1 MALPI
6 SPVEILEI
14 VNFAYELVRSCQSA
28 KGEFVQVGKEVN
40 AMRSVMELVQIL
52 LEDPTSIINRLD
64 NKAKSTSKQLGV
76 HIGNCKQA
84 LSDVNALLKRYNK
97 MSLMDRLAWAWSGHD
112 EVEGLM
118 ANLSSFATQLDSFVD
133 ILALQGL
140 DKLYQNQHSMR
151 IGIGRIEELLEKN
164 GGNEKAAVNKVMQ
177 DVLKTNT
184 SRSHSQRYETV
195 IADYA
200 NEAKREMEKQ
210 PATVERAPRDRKPVS
225 GALAVPHP
233 NKRAK
238 SADGLKGKA
247 KTDTRRSNSANP
259 TTTKKRHDTLECWLI
274 QIKSGDAL
282 FLKWQFSEK
291 EIQPRGQWKLKEMAK
306 QFKISESS
314 KLNDN
319 DDLVSWVVKDRQKTE
334 DDPDYLWQPH
344 AAKIESK
351 GTLALNMGIER
362 QAMVIIKRDLTPEAK
377 AKVEAK
383 EKKAQAEQAAAKK
396 KAQDEAKADAK
407 KVKDAELR
415 EIERKWKERRK
426 VDAEEQD
433 TAEHNAKAKANAKM
447 AIDSDLREIER
458 DFNERHNGKVDR
470 TGRKAEIE
478 KLRQEVERLKLAQK
492 TQKDTNLGVP
502 TGKVK
507 KKAKSPSPSPSPS
520 SKLKPSKDRK
530 GSNPSLPT
538 GDVGNSDKAKPNQ
551 TKARKGSKPESS
563 TDGMNA
569 F

>member
-28 KGEFVQVGKEVN
+28 KGEFIQVGKEVN

-52 LEDPTSIINRLD
+52 LEDPTSIINRPD

-84 LSDVNALLKRYNK
+84 LSDVDALLKRYNK
-97 MSLMDRLAWAWSGHD
+97 MSLMDRLAWAWSGHN
-112 EVEGLM
+112 EIEGLM
-118 ANLSSFATQLDSFVD
+118 ANLSSFATQLDSFVN
-133 ILALQGL
+133 ILTLQGL
-140 DKLYQNQHSMR
+140 DKLYQKQHSIR
-151 IGIGRIEELLEKN
+151 IGIGRIEELLERN
-164 GGNEKAAVNKVMQ
+164 GGNEKAAVSKVMQ
-177 DVLKTNT
+177 DVLKTST

-195 IADYA
+195 IANYA

-210 PATVERAPRDRKPVS
+210 PAIVEREPRDRKPVS
-225 GALAVPHP
+225 GTLAVPHP

-238 SADGLKGKA
+238 SADRLKA
-247 KTDTRRSNSANP
+247 KAKPNTRRSISANP
-259 TTTKKRHDTLECWLI
+259 TITKKRHDTLECWLI

-334 DDPDYLWQPH
+334 DDPDYLWRPH

-351 GTLALNMGIER
+351 GSLALNMGIEK
-362 QAMVIIKRDLTPEAK
+362 QAMVIIKRDLIPEAK
-377 AKVEAK
+377 AKVAAK
-383 EKKAQAEQAAAKK
+383 EKKAEAEQAAAKK
-396 KAQDEAKADAK
+396 KAQDKAKADAK
-407 KVKDAELR
+407 KAKDAELR

-433 TAEHNAKAKANAKM
+433 TAENSAKAKANAKM
-447 AIDSDLREIER
+447 AIDSDLRETER
-458 DFNERHNGKVDR
+458 DFNERRNGKVDR

-492 TQKDTNLGVP
+492 TQKDANLGVP

-507 KKAKSPSPSPSPS
+507 KKTKSPSPSPSPS
-520 SKLKPSKDRK
+520 SKLKPIKDRK
-530 GSNPSLPT
+530 GSNPSPPT
-538 GDVGNSDKAKPNQ
+538 GDVGNLDKGKPNQ